1 MPSSRKQRAVP
12 RFLAAVG
19 QKWAGKRTE
28 TRDGSS
34 QTSIESQTRP
44 TQLQHEPSKAGPSF
58 STQAESPTATLT
70 LTPGTNSTPAV
81 TVTPCVTLT
90 PGVSPKPEESS
101 TALGFLSPADSLTV
115 AKSPGFQ
122 VLPSQNLRSPKIKHP
137 GYVAFCPVCGKRY
150 THTTETWDIWRNS
163 EQRVYIPCGHA
174 FGSPCIKEFLDGL
187 VIDGRDHRCPMGSC
201 ASIIHECSH
210 ITIPTLSPPLETLPV
225 QGSQLLPTECEY
237 CQTDKAKKTQQS
249 LTRHHAKIRILE
261 EKLRAMPKTN
271 YFVRLIW
278 RVQNKWHN
286 WKFDRVSRKIDIRY
300 QNYRNRRFDKI
311 TRQRL
316 LWQQAYIWSEPGM
329 SPDDL
334 ETIRRGLAFRP
345 DNDLPGLPHVLVG
358 EPQTLPLHRP
368 EALRDITEESGSAKE
383 DIEAIREDK
392 GKGKAITN
400 HPEHYSM
407 ADYIASNTWNLP
419 PESDASPKPPAP
431 SKIPKKVRFAG
442 PPPEV
447 IQAVQSPESSRRIG
461 SLDEIPISDSPVSAR
476 NNMPAKRVNP
486 TVKATLPVDSK
497 SSPKRAAESFA
508 ESFAEP
514 SAKSTSSCHAD
525 DGINVSYINRRVN
538 IGHEV
543 LNHEEEVGDLK
554 IPDAK
559 EPGSSSQ

>member
-1 MPSSRKQRAVP
+1 MPSSRKQRAVS

-70 LTPGTNSTPAV
+70 LTPGTSSTPAV
-81 TVTPCVTLT
+81 TVTPSATLT

-101 TALGFLSPADSLTV
+101 TAPGFLSPADSLAV

-122 VLPSQNLRSPKIKHP
+122 VLPSQNLRCHKIKHP

-150 THTTETWDIWRNS
+150 THTTGTWDIWLNS
-163 EQRVYIPCGHA
+163 ELRVYIPCGHA
-174 FGSPCIKEFLDGL
+174 FGSPCIKEILDGL

-201 ASIIHECSH
+201 APIIHECSH
-210 ITIPTLSPPLETLPV
+210 ITIPTLSPPPEPLPV
-225 QGSQLLPTECEY
+225 QGPQLLPTECEY
-237 CQTDKAKKTQQS
+237 CQTDEAKKTQQS
-249 LTRHHAKIRILE
+249 LTRHHTKIRTLE
-261 EKLRAMPKTN
+261 EKLRAMPQTN
-271 YFVRLIW
+271 CFVRLVW
-278 RVQNKWHN
+278 RVQNKWHS

-300 QNYRNRRFDKI
+300 QDYRNRRFDEI

-316 LWQQAYIWSEPGM
+316 LWQQAYVWPEPDM

-345 DNDLPGLPHVLVG
+345 DNDFPGLPDVLVC
-358 EPQTLPLHRP
+358 PQTLPLRRP
-368 EALRDITEESGSAKE
+368 EVLHDITEESGSAE
-383 DIEAIREDK
+383 ENIEAIREDK
-392 GKGKAITN
+392 GKWKAITN
-400 HPEHYSM
+400 HPENSSM
-407 ADYIASNTWNLP
+407 ADHIASNTWNLP
-419 PESDASPKPPAP
+419 PEFDASPKTPAP

-461 SLDEIPISDSPVSAR
+461 SLGEILMSDSPVSAR
-476 NNMPAKRVNP
+476 NNIPAKRVNP
-486 TVKATLPVDSK
+486 TVKAMLPVDSK
-497 SSPKRAAESFA
+497 PSPKRA
-508 ESFAEP
+508 AEP
-514 SAKSTSSCHAD
+514 SAKSTSSCSAD
-525 DGINVSYINRRVN
+525 DGINVNYINRKVN

-543 LNHEEEVGDLK
+543 LNHEEEVGDSK
-554 IPDAK
+554 MPDAK